1 MDLLTVQ
8 QERTGPVA
16 ATAAEQLLRVCASSG
31 VRYIF
36 SNLGSDHPAFISAFA
51 KLRAEGEVMPEVV
64 VCPHEMTTLSAAD
77 GYAMVTGQ
85 PQLVLVHVDV
95 GTQNLGASVHN
106 AARGRIP
113 AIIVAGLSPVSTDPS
128 VPGHRNEYIHYTQD
142 TTRQSD
148 IVAPFMKW
156 MYELRAPEMTEAI
169 VRRALQLSTTAPQG
183 PVYLTGA
190 REVWEAPTPPVR
202 ECVAN
207 WAPARLGGIASED
220 ARELHEAL
228 CRARRPLILTSYAGR
243 DPAVV
248 ARLIALADCFGV
260 GVMELGPQSVSF
272 PGNHPCHL
280 GYQRNALVGEADL
293 ILLLDVDVP
302 WMESKVTPH
311 ADAQVFHVDV
321 DPLKDDLG
329 YWHFPAQRSFRASS
343 GQVLAQLLALDAAAA
358 AQGRRERLAW
368 IADARQRSAPS
379 LPPDPT
385 SGPISPV
392 ELTRA
397 VRALVNERTVVL
409 VEAPSHAAMIAAV
422 LRTERPGGYYQN
434 HGAGLG
440 WAINAAV
447 GVKLAVPEAEVITLV
462 GDGCFQFG
470 VPGSAYWV
478 GGACGAP
485 QLTVI
490 YNNGGWRSPRVS
502 TVLVHPDGPA
512 ERNDTYW
519 IAASEGT
526 RFEKMA
532 EATGAAAGF
541 RVEHRDELA
550 TVLAQA
556 LQTVRGGRSAVVN
569 VLLAPV
575 TGQALAPA
583 AGRRI
588 RSADS

>member
-1 MDLLTVQ
+1 MAVLTM
-8 QERTGPVA
+8 QEQEIEGRP

-31 VRYIF
+31 VKYIF

-51 KLRAEGEVMPEVV
+51 KLRADGQLMPEVV

-113 AIIVAGLSPVSTDPS
+113 AIVVAGLSPVSTDPA

-142 TTRQSD
+142 TTRQHD

-156 MYELRAPEMTEAI
+156 MYELRAPGMTEMV
-169 VRRALQLSTTAPQG
+169 VRRALQVAMTAPPG

-190 REVWEAPTPPVR
+190 REVWEAATPPVR
-202 ECVAN
+202 QSGSD
-207 WAPARLGGIASED
+207 WAPARLGGIAPED

-228 CRARRPLILTSYAGR
+228 CRARRPLVLTSYAGR
-243 DPAVV
+243 QPEVA
-248 ARLIALADCFGV
+248 ARLVALAERFGV
-260 GVMELGPQSVSF
+260 GVMELGPQYVSF
-272 PGNHPCHL
+272 PGSHACHL
-280 GYQRNALVGEADL
+280 GYQRNALVGDADL

-302 WMESKVTPH
+302 WMESKVTPR
-311 ADAQVFHVDV
+311 ADARVFHVDI
-321 DPLKDDLG
+321 DPLKEDLG
-329 YWHFPAQRSFRASS
+329 YWHFPVQRSFRASA
-343 GQVLAQLLALDAAAA
+343 GEVLAQLLALEAGPE
-358 AQGRRERLAW
+358 AQGRQERLAW
-368 IADARQRSAPS
+368 IASARERSALALS
-379 LPPDPT
+379 PDPV
-385 SGPISPV
+385 SGAITPV

-397 VRALVNERTVVL
+397 VRRLVNERTVVL
-409 VEAPSHAAMIAAV
+409 VEAPSHAMMIASV

-447 GVKLAVPEAEVITLV
+447 GVKLAAPESEVITLV
-462 GDGCFQFG
+462 GDGSFQFG

-478 GGACGAP
+478 AGACGAP

-490 YNNGGWRSPRVS
+490 YNNGGWKSPRVS
-502 TVLVHPDGPA
+502 TMLVHPDGPA

-519 IAASEGT
+519 IAAGEGT
-526 RFEKMA
+526 RFEKIA
-532 EATGAAAGF
+532 EATGAAVGF
-541 RVEHRDELA
+541 RVEHREELVA
-550 TVLAQA
+550 TLAQA
-556 LQTVRGGRSAVVN
+556 LETVRAGRSAVVN

-575 TGQALAPA
+575 TGQALA
-583 AGRRI
+583 GRVPGRT
-588 RSADS
+588 DSSGG

>member
-1 MDLLTVQ
+1 MAVLTVQ
-8 QERTGPVA
+8 GKQIEQA
-16 ATAAEQLLRVCASSG
+16 SATAAEQLLRVCASAG
-31 VRYIF
+31 VKYIF

-51 KLRAEGEVMPEVV
+51 KLHAEGECVPQVV

-77 GYAMVTGQ
+77 GYAMVAGQ

-113 AIIVAGLSPVSTDPS
+113 AIVVAGLSPVSTDPA

-142 TTRQSD
+142 TTRQSE

-156 MYELRAPEMTEAI
+156 MYELRAPEMTESI
-169 VRRALQLSTTAPQG
+169 VRRALQIATTAPAG

-190 REVWEAPTPPVR
+190 REVWEAATPPVR
-202 ECVAN
+202 ESAAN
-207 WAPARLGGIASED
+207 WAPARLGGIAPED
-220 ARELHEAL
+220 ARELHDAL
-228 CRARRPLILTSYAGR
+228 SRARRPLVLTSYAGR
-243 DPAVV
+243 QPEVF
-248 ARLIALADCFGV
+248 ARLVALAERFGI
-260 GVMELGPQSVSF
+260 GVMELGPQYVSF
-272 PGNHPCHL
+272 PGGHPFHL

-302 WMESKVTPH
+302 WMESKVTPGP
-311 ADAQVFHVDV
+311 DARVFHIDV
-321 DPLKDDLG
+321 DPLKEDLG
-329 YWHFPAQRSFRASS
+329 YWHFPAQRSFRASV
-343 GQVLAQLLALDAAAA
+343 GEVLAQLLALDAATAT
-358 AQGRRERLAW
+358 QGRQERLAW
-368 IADARQRSAPS
+368 IASARERSALA
-379 LPPDPT
+379 LPPDPV
-385 SGPISPV
+385 SGPVTPA

-397 VRALVNERTVVL
+397 VRGLVNERTVVL
-409 VEAPSHAAMIAAV
+409 VEAPSHAVMIASL

-447 GVKLAVPEAEVITLV
+447 GVKLAAPEAEVITLV

-478 GGACGAP
+478 AGACGAP

-490 YNNGGWRSPRVS
+490 YNNGGWKSPRVS

-519 IAASEGT
+519 VAAGEGT
-526 RFEKMA
+526 RFEKIA
-532 EATGAAAGF
+532 EATGAAVGF

-550 TVLAQA
+550 STLAQA
-556 LQTVRGGRSAVVN
+556 LETVRAGRSAVVN

-575 TGQALAPA
+575 TKQTLAGGA
-583 AGRRI
+583 ARTSS
-588 RSADS
+588 RSGG